1 MTWMNYVK
9 IISGIVET
17 WKLKK
22 IKLLTNNFHKS
33 GFTDIDTLSKTIVL
47 EGSRISMNLNF
58 HNRKITGFSLIQK
71 YIGKQFQVLL
81 DLSTFGIL

>member
-1 MTWMNYVK
+1 MTGMNYVK

-22 IKLLTNNFHKS
+22 IKLLTNNFYKS

-47 EGSRISMNLNF
+47 EGSRIYMNLNF

-81 DLSTFGIL
+81 DLSTFDIW